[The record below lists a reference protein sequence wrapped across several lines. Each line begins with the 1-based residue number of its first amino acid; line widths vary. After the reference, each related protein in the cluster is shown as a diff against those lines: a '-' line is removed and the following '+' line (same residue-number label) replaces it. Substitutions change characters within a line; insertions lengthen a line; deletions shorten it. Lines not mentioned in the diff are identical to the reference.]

1 MHNSIDVK
9 VRTDV
14 TGRDI
19 HAFVYLLQN
28 LSSSFYVANN
38 GRRVSGSS
46 IIGIISLG
54 ICKGSMLTIIAN
66 NENKEQLVDDL
77 FAVKHFFENLYTDHV
92 IREQRESE
100 INGTDKS

>member
-1 MHNSIDVK
+1 MHNSIDIK

-28 LSSSFYVANN
+28 LSSTFYVASN
-38 GRRVSGSS
+38 GRRVSGAS

-54 ICKGSMLTIIAN
+54 ICKGSVLTIVAN
-66 NENKEQLVDDL
+66 NENKELIVEDL

-92 IREQRESE
+92 IREQQESDN
-100 INGTDKS
+100 NGTDKS